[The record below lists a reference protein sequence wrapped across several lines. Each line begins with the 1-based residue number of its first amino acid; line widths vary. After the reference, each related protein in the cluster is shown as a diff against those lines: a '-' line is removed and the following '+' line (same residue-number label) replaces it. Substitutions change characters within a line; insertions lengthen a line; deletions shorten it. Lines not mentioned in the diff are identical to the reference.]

1 MPLEAHTFLKG
12 RSNLSYF
19 LRLNYNFRTA
29 LKKSVK
35 QHLLVIAIYPRKTG
49 QNLHSFGKPVRN
61 NSPLKTLKSP

>member
-12 RSNLSYF
+12 RSILSYF

-35 QHLLVIAIYPRKTG
+35 QHLLGIAIYPRKTALSTILWN
-49 QNLHSFGKPVRN
+49 QRMF
-61 NSPLKTLKSP
+61 PLI